1 VKEISPGVFHW
12 TARHPQI
19 GIDVSSFYFQ
29 VERVALD
36 PLLPA
41 DGLAWFTRI
50 GAPKAILLTNR
61 HHYRSSG
68 TLVDSFGCTVH
79 CHSAGLHEFTQGEPV
94 EGFGF
99 GEELPGGAFA
109 CKVGAICPEE
119 TALHFAAHG
128 SLAFA
133 DGLVRMQGDGPL
145 GFVPDYLLGD
155 DPASVKAG
163 LLASFR
169 LLLELEPEHLLL
181 AHGDPIVG
189 GGTEALREFLA
200 APGS

>member
-12 TARHPQI
+12 TARHPKI
-19 GIDVSSFYFQ
+19 RMDVSSYYFQ
-29 VERVALD
+29 VERVAVD

-41 DGLAWFTRI
+41 EGLAWFERV
-50 GAPKAILLTNR
+50 GAPAAILLTNR

-68 TLVDSFGCTVH
+68 ELVDAFGCTVH
-79 CHSAGLHEFTQGEPV
+79 CHSAGLHEFTKGEPV
-94 EGFGF
+94 EGFEF
-99 GEELPGGAFA
+99 GAELAGGVVA

-128 SLAFA
+128 ALAFA
-133 DGLVRMQGDGPL
+133 DGLVRMEGDGPL
-145 GFVPDYLLGD
+145 GFVPDYLIGD

-169 LLLELEPEHLLL
+169 LLLELEPAHLLL
-181 AHGDPIVG
+181 SHGEPIVG
-189 GGTEALREFLA
+189 RGTEALREFVD
-200 APGS
+200 APAV